1 MDGGDH
7 KKTASVEATIEA
19 VAIRARKAAL
29 SFQGVTTLKKNE
41 ALEVMRETLL
51 SSKEEIIEA
60 NNKDVESA
68 RQHNLDEP
76 LLKRLNLSGPGK
88 LEEILQGISAVQS
101 LEDPVGKVTLAT
113 KLDTDLELY
122 RVSCPLGV
130 LCIIFESRP
139 DAAVQISS
147 LAIKSNN
154 VVILKG
160 GKEAERTN
168 KAMVDCI
175 RRALT
180 KVGIPE
186 DVVQLVSTREEI
198 KSLLKLDQYI
208 DMVIPR
214 GSNSLVRYIKENTRI
229 PVMGHAD
236 GICSVYV
243 DKEADEKKA
252 IEIVVDSKTQYPAV
266 CNATE
271 TLLVHRG
278 VLSSIFPKI
287 ASALSRLGVVL
298 KCDEDSLKALPK
310 DTHAETAVE
319 SDFLS
324 EFLNMT
330 IAIKTVNDVKEAIDH
345 INTHGSGHT
354 DSIVTEDKAARDIF
368 FALVDSAGVYH
379 NASTRFADGFRYG
392 FGAEVGV
399 STNKIHARGP
409 VGLEG
414 LLIYK
419 YHLYGNGHTVAPYA
433 KGEKKLMHD
442 KIYPQYRPEWD
453 KKKHV

>member
-1 MDGGDH
+1 METLNHHH
-7 KKTASVEATIEA
+7 KVEASIEA
-19 VAIRARKAAL
+19 VAIKARKAAL
-29 SFQGVTTLKKNE
+29 SFQSCSTKKKNE
-41 ALEVMRETLL
+41 ALQVMKEKIL
-51 SSKEEIIEA
+51 SSKNEILEA
-60 NNKDVESA
+60 NQKDLKAAQE
-68 RQHNLDEP
+68 QNLETP
-76 LLKRLNLSGPGK
+76 LLKRLDLSSSGK
-88 LEEILQGISAVQS
+88 LESLLQGISAVQN

-113 KLDTDLELY
+113 ELDHGLELY

-147 LAIKSNN
+147 LAIKSCNA
-154 VVILKG
+154 VILKG

-168 KAMVDCI
+168 RALVDCI
-175 RRALT
+175 RNALES
-180 KVGIPE
+180 VQLSP

-198 KSLLKLDQYI
+198 KSLLALEQYI

-214 GSNSLVRYIKENTRI
+214 GSNSLVRYIKENTKI

-236 GICSVYV
+236 GICAVYV
-243 DKEADEKKA
+243 DKDAEEQKA
-252 IEIVVDSKTQYPAV
+252 IDIVLDSKTQYPAV

-271 TLLVHRG
+271 TLLIHRQL
-278 VLSSIFPKI
+278 LSSVFPKI
-287 ASALSRLGVVL
+287 ATALSERGVVM
-298 KCDEDSLKALPK
+298 KCDEESRKALPEGVK
-310 DTHAETAVE
+310 AEAAQE
-319 SDFLS
+319 SDYS
-324 EFLNMT
+324 TEFLNFT
-330 IAIKTVNDVKEAIDH
+330 IAIKTVGDVHEAIEH
-345 INTHGSGHT
+345 INSHGSGHT
-354 DSIVTEDKAARDIF
+354 DCIVTEDKVARDLF

-419 YHLYGNGHTVAPYA
+419 YRLYGNGHTVAPYA
-433 KGEKKLMHD
+433 KGEKELTHKPIM
-442 KIYPQYRPEWD
+442 PQYRPNWEQTWKD
-453 KKKHV
+453 Q

>member
-1 MDGGDH
+1 MATNH
-7 KKTASVEATIEA
+7 HYNKVEASVEA
-19 VAIRARKAAL
+19 VAIKARKAAL
-29 SFQGVTTLKKNE
+29 SFQSYSTKKKNE
-41 ALEVMRETLL
+41 ALQVMKEKIL
-51 SSKEEIIEA
+51 SAKDQILEA
-60 NNKDVESA
+60 NQRDLAAAQE
-68 RQHNLDEP
+68 QNLETP
-76 LLKRLNLSGPGK
+76 LLKRLDLSSSGK
-88 LEEILQGISAVQS
+88 FESLVQGITAVQN

-113 KLDTDLELY
+113 ELDQGLELY

-147 LAIKSNN
+147 LAIKSSNA
-154 VVILKG
+154 VILKG

-168 KAMVDCI
+168 RALVDCI
-175 RRALT
+175 RDSLESVNVPA
-180 KVGIPE
+180 

-198 KSLLKLDQYI
+198 KSLLALEQYI

-214 GSNSLVRYIKENTRI
+214 GSNSLVRYIKENTKI

-236 GICSVYV
+236 GICAVYV
-243 DKEADEKKA
+243 DKNADERKA
-252 IEIVVDSKTQYPAV
+252 IDVVLDSKTQYPAV

-271 TLLVHRG
+271 TLLIHRQLLPN
-278 VLSSIFPKI
+278 VFPKI
-287 ASALSRLGVVL
+287 ASKLSEHGVIM
-298 KCDEDSLKALPK
+298 KCDQESMKALPNGIS
-310 DTHAETAVE
+310 AEAAEET
-319 SDFLS
+319 DYTT
-324 EFLNMT
+324 EFLNFT
-330 IAIKTVNDVKEAIDH
+330 IAIKTVGDVKEAIEH
-345 INTHGSGHT
+345 INSHGSGHT
-354 DSIVTEDKAARDIF
+354 DCIVTEDEVARDLF

-419 YHLYGNGHTVAPYA
+419 YRLYGNGHTVAPYA
-433 KGEKKLMHD
+433 KGEKHLTHKT
-442 KIYPQYRPEWD
+442 IVPQYRPNWE
-453 KKKHV
+453 KTQTNE